1 MTLNLRKLLMT
12 DRFRWRSAIAAKSP
26 RKPILFFDFDNTLT
40 EGDILDEVIETY
52 SESESWRD
60 WEHAWR
66 MGKLPACEC
75 LRLQIEGLRVSP
87 EQLFKRLSQVRID
100 PAFADI
106 VAWAWPRGIEVNI
119 VSDNFRPLIQH
130 ILSNNGV
137 GPVPVFANELQFAA
151 GDRLI
156 PSFPYHD
163 AASSWSANAKARH
176 LSAYRTYH
184 QVILAGDGLSDIDAA
199 LAAAVVV
206 AKHTLARE
214 LESRGVSFYP
224 FDTLEPVLA
233 FLETTETADSRWS
246 AVRRVAR
253 S

>member
-1 MTLNLRKLLMT
+1 MT
-12 DRFRWRSAIAAKSP
+12 DRLRWGSAIAAPTAAMRKSQ

-40 EGDILDEVIETY
+40 EGDILDELIETY

-66 MGKLPACEC
+66 MGKLAASEC

-87 EQLFKRLSQVRID
+87 EELFKRLSQVRID

-106 VAWAWPRGIEVNI
+106 VAWAWRRGIEVNI
-119 VSDNFRPLIQH
+119 VSDNFRSLILH
-130 ILSNNGV
+130 ILRNNGV
-137 GPVPVFANELQFAA
+137 GPVPIFANELKFAD

-176 LSAYRTYH
+176 LSAYRAYH

-199 LAAAVVV
+199 LAADVVF
-206 AKHTLARE
+206 AKHTLAKE
-214 LESRGVSFYP
+214 LEARGVDFYP

-233 FLETTETADSRWS
+233 FLETAERTNNRWS
-246 AVRRVAR
+246 AQRRVRA
-253 S
+253 